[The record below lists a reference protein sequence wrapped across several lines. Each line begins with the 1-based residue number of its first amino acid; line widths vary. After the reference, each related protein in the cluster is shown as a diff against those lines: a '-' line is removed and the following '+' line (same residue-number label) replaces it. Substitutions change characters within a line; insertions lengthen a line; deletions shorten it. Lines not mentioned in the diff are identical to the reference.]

1 MAESAAVGLL
11 VFRPYFTAGTE
22 RAADEA
28 VYAAHRLHS
37 QQPQRTRARFRLR
50 RAGQEQP
57 VRRCVEAAA
66 YLFQHGDAGYGAPAH
81 DVAQMARAHVAE
93 LGGGLVGELLAAE
106 DLQSV
111 VGEIV

>member
-50 RAGQEQP
+50 RAGQEHP
-57 VRRCVEAAA
+57 FGVALRPRHIFSSMATLGTVHRRTMLPRWRGLMSQSSAA
-66 YLFQHGDAGYGAPAH
+66 
-81 DVAQMARAHVAE
+81 
-93 LGGGLVGELLAAE
+93 GLVGELLAAE
-106 DLQSV
+106 DLQYV